1 VIANHS
7 PVFAI
12 SPKYRKRVS
21 TSGSQGKIDSWPIL
35 QSLFDESISSTLYF
49 VFCEGFKII
58 KDLTSPVTR
67 PLNKASHKRVP
78 AAWSRG
84 ATPAGVKIALV
95 SIRELASCRIE
106 KFGSNSLLQ
115 VDDSQLTHTLPE
127 VVLHVLQ
134 IYS

>member
-1 VIANHS
+1 VVENHS
-7 PVFAI
+7 PVFEI
-12 SPKYRKRVS
+12 TLKYGKRVS
-21 TSGSQGKIDSWPIL
+21 TSGSQGKIDCWPIL

-58 KDLTSPVTR
+58 KDLTSPVTC

-95 SIRELASCRIE
+95 SHQKIWRP
-106 KFGSNSLLQ
+106 
-115 VDDSQLTHTLPE
+115 TP
-127 VVLHVLQ
+127 
-134 IYS
+134 YSK